1 MWQVVGSPERG
12 LVGIARG
19 RGTEM
24 VTALT
29 NAYRRA
35 VMSMEPVD
43 RFEQRTVWGQG
54 ADLVCKWR
62 STTVIIRARPP
73 GFGLQVPHIIHRIL
87 TACGVRDASATIEG
101 SRNPI
106 NVMHCTLQILHGG
119 FNPPGFGS
127 GTGGKGRHQD
137 KGAGMRSI
145 KDFERQRGRFG
156 VVVDKRL

>member
-1 MWQVVGSPERG
+1 M
-12 LVGIARG
+12 GIGRG
-19 RGTEM
+19 RAMEVGPAREK
-24 VTALT
+24 AF
-29 NAYRRA
+29 RHA
-35 VMSMEPVD
+35 VLAMDYVN

-54 ADLVCKWR
+54 ADLVATWGATK
-62 STTVIIRARPP
+62 VIIRARPP
-73 GFGLQVPHIIHRIL
+73 GFGLQVPHIVHRIL

-101 SRNPI
+101 SRNEL
-106 NVMHCTLQILHGG
+106 NVMNCTLQILHGG

-127 GTGGKGRHQD
+127 GNGGKGRRQD